1 MDVFVVLDRSSAMAG
16 VWRYAQ
22 SMAGDPCEQR
32 DIVAVTHRDLLQ
44 GAQSQP
50 AYAKL
55 AQSTPMTGSGF

>member
-1 MDVFVVLDRSSAMAG
+1 MAG